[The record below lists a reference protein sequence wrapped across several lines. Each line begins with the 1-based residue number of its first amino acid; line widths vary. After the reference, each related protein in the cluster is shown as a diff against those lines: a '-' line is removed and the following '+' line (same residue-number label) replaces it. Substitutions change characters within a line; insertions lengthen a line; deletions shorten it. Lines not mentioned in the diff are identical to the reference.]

1 MPRQSTLPTGREGLC
16 ILSLGKLLLY
26 AITMPNHFV
35 DAGGAR
41 GLSQLTILANLM
53 NKINS
58 ECSNN
63 DTKRPRDVFDVI
75 GGTGTGG

>member
-1 MPRQSTLPTGREGLC
+1 
-16 ILSLGKLLLY
+16 
-26 AITMPNHFV
+26 MPNHFV